1 MAKIKEDTT
10 VKAKEEGT
18 VTKAAEKSLQAV
30 ELRRR
35 SLAKTYKDEKKVSVS
50 VSPLYKA
57 YFGASMTV
65 DLNGFSVVIPCDG
78 RPYKVPYSFA
88 LTAKSKIAK
97 VDLMIERGKK
107 MRNVTSNVES
117 TPGEIKFF

>member
-1 MAKIKEDTT
+1 MAK
-10 VKAKEEGT
+10 VKEEAT
-18 VTKAAEKSLQAV
+18 VTNVAEKSLQAV

-35 SLAKTYKDEKKVSVS
+35 SLAKTYKDEKKISVS

-78 RPYKVPYSFA
+78 RPYKVPESFA
-88 LTAKSKIAK
+88 LEAKSKVAK

-107 MRNVTSNVES
+107 LRDVTSNLES